1 MLDEDARDWLAEELG
16 ATMELAGQQIRPAA
30 LALLVSDLAHLPK
43 HVLQVALARIRAE
56 HKGAIL
62 TGTVLQYADHAL
74 GRLLPAEAYALAMSS
89 QDERAT
95 VVWNDEIAEA
105 WGLAAPLLAVGDKF
119 AARQAFMEAY
129 ARITGEARAMR
140 RRPQLQVS
148 LGHDAEGRT
157 RALHEAIA
165 AGRLPGG
172 LEALPDDLREQL
184 ALPAPRAALALPAP
198 QVGVESANKALPL
211 KRGMPRAQR
220 LLRVRAWQDRRR
232 SRALKVEALA
242 KLATLRD
249 LLTRGLPR
257 AQRIVRV
264 RAWQDRR
271 RTRALKAQAAAV
283 VNAYQQ
289 GEGA

>member
-1 MLDEDARDWLAEELG
+1 MLDDDARDWLAEELG

-30 LALLVSDLAHLPK
+30 LSLLMDDRAHLPK
-43 HVLQVALARIRAE
+43 PILQMALARIRAE
-56 HKGAIL
+56 HRGPIL

-95 VVWNDEIAEA
+95 VVWNNEIAEA

-119 AARQAFMEAY
+119 GARQAFMEGY

-140 RRPQLQVS
+140 KRPQLQVS
-148 LGHDAEGRT
+148 LGYDAEGRT
-157 RALHEAIA
+157 RAVQEAIA

-172 LEALPDDLREQL
+172 LDTLPDDVREQL

-198 QVGVESANKALPL
+198 EVHGDSPAKAEALAKL
-211 KRGMPRAQR
+211 QTLRALLTRGMPRAQR
-220 LLRVRAWQDRRR
+220 LL
-232 SRALKVEALA
+232 K
-242 KLATLRD
+242 
-249 LLTRGLPR
+249 
-257 AQRIVRV
+257 V

-271 RTRALKAQAAAV
+271 RTRALKAAAAARV
-283 VNAYQQ
+283 DSFQR
-289 GEGA
+289 GAA

>member
-1 MLDEDARDWLAEELG
+1 MTLSQSWLIEELG

-43 HVLQVALARIRAE
+43 QVLQVALARIRAE

-105 WGLAAPLLAVGDKF
+105 WGLAAPLLAAGDKF

-184 ALPAPRAALALPAP
+184 ALPAPRAAFALPAP
-198 QVGVESANKALPL
+198 DQKADSPV
-211 KRGMPRAQR
+211 KA
-220 LLRVRAWQDRRR
+220 
-232 SRALKVEALA
+232 EALA

-271 RTRALKAQAAAV
+271 RTRALKPQAAAV

-289 GEGA
+289 GEGRMRTLEEIKPTADYR

>member
-1 MLDEDARDWLAEELG
+1 MLDPQAQSWLIEELG

-43 HVLQVALARIRAE
+43 HVLQVTLARIRAE

-89 QDERAT
+89 QDEHAT

-105 WGLAAPLLAVGDKF
+105 WGLATPLLAAGDKF

-157 RALHEAIA
+157 RAVQEAIA
-165 AGRLPGG
+165 SGRLPGG
-172 LEALPDDLREQL
+172 LEALPDDVREQL

-198 QVGVESANKALPL
+198 EAMSESPPDNPA
-211 KRGMPRAQR
+211 
-220 LLRVRAWQDRRR
+220 
-232 SRALKVEALA
+232 KVEALA
-242 KLATLRD
+242 KLATLRK
-249 LLTRGLPR
+249 LLTQGMPR
-257 AQRIVRV
+257 AQRLQQV

-271 RTRALKAQAAAV
+271 RTRGLKSRSAAAV
-283 VNAYQQ
+283 EAYQRG
-289 GEGA
+289 GEDGSAA